1 VKSENISIFAFPN
14 QKDLRR
20 IVVNVSGKVGKAV
33 VRNRIKRIYRELFRK
48 NKEIFPESYD
58 IIISA
63 LKDVRNIPRKVLLDE
78 ISKAFSKLMKEG
90 NR

>member
-1 VKSENISIFAFPN
+1 VRSENISIFAFPN
-14 QKDLRR
+14 QRDLKR

-63 LKDVRNIPRKVLLDE
+63 FKDVRNIPKKILLDE
-78 ISKAFSKLMKEG
+78 LSNAFSKLMKEG
-90 NR
+90 NC